1 MKKKDLR
8 MLAGIILHPLRVIL
22 GSIYRKERES
32 VIRECVRDN
41 WWMKNHRR
49 MHEMSTI
56 TGTAYTDSALLGN
69 LYQCGL

>member
-8 MLAGIILHPLRVIL
+8 MLAG
-22 GSIYRKERES
+22 
-32 VIRECVRDN
+32 VIRKCVRDN